1 MIKIKLQ
8 LVILRGSG
16 SPIFSIAKKKQAIDT
31 LTVLL
36 HNRQELDDNLGR
48 GTNENLSLTTAFGV
62 VDVVQTI
69 VQDGDSDHI

>member
-1 MIKIKLQ
+1 VIKIKLQ
-8 LVILRGSG
+8 LVILRDSG
-16 SPIFSIAKKKQAIDT
+16 SPIFSIAKKKKAIDT